1 MEKSGISSYGASLNP
16 HVQWRGRNV
25 ASVHVMAACALGVD
39 LGLHNGGP
47 DHGRAGDEEAGGH
60 ALEGGEA
67 DLGFAHERVHELVED
82 GDHDDYAEGI
92 EVVD

>member
-25 ASVHVMAACALGVD
+25 AGVHVMAACALGVD

-47 DHGRAGDEEAGGH
+47 DHGRAGDEKAGGH

-67 DLGFAHERVHELVED
+67 DLSLRMSVYTSGSKMMIMPRGLRLL
-82 GDHDDYAEGI
+82 I
-92 EVVD
+92 